1 MSDNFLN
8 IVYYT
13 LMYHPQKRS
22 LTNQIVK
29 QSIIKLMYITIIS
42 QNYLNTIYLKLT
54 LTYLLNNR
62 DTMLR
67 TLHLSY

>member
-1 MSDNFLN
+1 MSDNFN

-22 LTNQIVK
+22 LTNQMVK
-29 QSIIKLMYITIIS
+29 QSISKLMYITIIS
-42 QNYLNTIYLKLT
+42 QNYLNTVYLKLT
-54 LTYLLNNR
+54 TYLLNNR